1 MDLLI
6 QEVYFF
12 LKLLPTK
19 ELFHPPIPQQHNNTF
34 FAHSECFG
42 RDWRRYSL
50 LRPFGLWFR
59 FGLFVL
65 ITITFFL
72 FIFLLY
78 IFLLFIFLLI
88 IINYLLNNLGPRR
101 QVQESLKELHQ
112 LFHQQLL
119 QAWPLT
125 MVKSFWGCSCMKK
138 KEHPTVLP
146 FVPIIKQS

>member
-72 FIFLLY
+72 FIF
-78 IFLLFIFLLI
+78 FLFIFLLI
-88 IINYLLNNLGPRR
+88 FLLTIINYLLNNLGPRR
-101 QVQESLKELHQ
+101 QTGSGITEGATPAVPSAAPASMTSDHGQIFLRMLLH
-112 LFHQQLL
+112 
-119 QAWPLT
+119 
-125 MVKSFWGCSCMKK
+125 KK

-146 FVPIIKQS
+146 FVTILKQS